1 MPLSELEFG
10 SFLAYTPRPTLE
22 PAKVSKN
29 WMYQLKT
36 NALVGHPPQT
46 MAGLIAQRLADRLD
60 ELPFKAW
67 LNGTAVAIPV
77 PKSTLARPGSL
88 WVPYH
93 LCEALRE
100 AGLVADVAVLLERI
114 QAVPKA
120 ATSLPQNRATV
131 EVHYRSLGVRPSL
144 AIPSRI
150 LLVDDIITRGATL
163 YASALRL
170 VEAFP
175 TSQIQAFAAMRTISD
190 EALFKGISDP
200 CRGNITRH
208 GDQTHREP

>member
-10 SFLAYTPRPTLE
+10 SFLAYTPRPTRE
-22 PAKVSKN
+22 PGMASKN

-46 MAGLIAQRLADRLD
+46 TASLIALRLANRLD
-60 ELPFKAW
+60 EVPFKAW
-67 LNGTAVAIPV
+67 LDGTALAVPV

-100 AGLVADVAVLLERI
+100 AGLVADVAILLERI
-114 QAVPKA
+114 HAVPKA
-120 ATSLPQNRATV
+120 AISLPQNRANV
-131 EVHYRSLGVRPSL
+131 DAHYHSLGVRPGL
-144 AIPSRI
+144 AVPERI
-150 LLVDDIITRGATL
+150 LLVDDIITRGAAL
-163 YASALRL
+163 FASAMRL
-170 VEAFP
+170 AEAFP
-175 TSQIQAFAAMRTISD
+175 ATRIYGFTAMRTISD
-190 EALFKGISDP
+190 EAKFKGISDP
-200 CRGNITRH
+200 CCGTVTRK